1 MVFPFSAAAQGEL
14 TVTVNTSASCDQV
27 DFSIEIKGGNAPYSV
42 LLDFGDEESYQAADI
57 TESTIQTSHV
67 YPSHGEW
74 EWKITLQDDD
84 GLSGEAEGL
93 IALDGPSVTLS
104 SNPFPPLLTIESGEA
119 SAEFTAEAS
128 DAGLLPIPTHGTWT
142 ATGYPTQ
149 AWKVILEAK
158 LTQREANMRPR
169 LL

>member
-1 MVFPFSAAAQGEL
+1 MVFPLSAAAQDEL
-14 TVTVNTSASCDQV
+14 AITVTTSASCDQV
-27 DFSIEIKGGNAPYSV
+27 DFTIVVEGGSRPYTV
-42 LLDFGDEESYQAADI
+42 LLDFGDEKSYQIADI
-57 TESTIQTSHV
+57 TESTIQTIHF
-67 YPSHGEW
+67 YPSHGGW
-74 EWKITLQDDD
+74 EWKITLLDAD
-84 GLSGEAEGL
+84 GLTGEAEGL